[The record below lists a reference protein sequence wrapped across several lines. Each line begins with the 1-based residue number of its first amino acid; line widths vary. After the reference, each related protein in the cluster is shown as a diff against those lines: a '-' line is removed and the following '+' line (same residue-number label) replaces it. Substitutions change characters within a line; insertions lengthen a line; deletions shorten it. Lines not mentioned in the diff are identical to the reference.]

1 MYSSLAF
8 VKDIAHFIRPYR
20 WRFLFASLVRLSGD
34 LVYLYAAY
42 ALAHLITALG
52 EYALGVSSSDPI
64 WFFLIG
70 WALVQA
76 YSSSARQCA
85 KYFCYQVAERTKLD
99 SQLAAFTHL
108 QLLDIA
114 WHEKENAGNKMKR
127 VQNGSEGLDRL
138 VRIWIDNI
146 IEIAVNCIGMIVVLA
161 FIDRSVAAIMALF
174 VITYTLVSVPLSN
187 RAARAARKVNQREED
202 FSGLGFEIM
211 NNIRTVK
218 VMGMFET
225 LFTRL
230 DGMSKNLYTAIVDRI
245 YRFRLQSWVQ
255 SMWAHGFRIAAFLFI
270 IYGVLDGHYE
280 VSFFILFNFYFTN
293 VRTSVEELANV
304 AQDITVARYNVY
316 RLKVI
321 LNEEVHIDNDT
332 NKVDLPSDWKKIS
345 LQNVSFSYG
354 NNPVLRDISFDIK
367 RGEKIGIVGL
377 SGVGKSTLFKL
388 LFKEYENFTGD
399 IFFDD
404 VSIRIIKK
412 SSYFRKVAVVLQDT
426 EVFNF
431 SLRDNVTI
439 ASPKQPEDMLSQALE
454 VAHVKDFMQ
463 KLPQGIDTLI
473 GEKGIKLSGG
483 EKQRLGIARAIF
495 KQPDVLFLD
504 EATSHL
510 DVESEEKIQDSLHQF
525 FKDVTAVVIAHR
537 LTTIQEMDRILLIE
551 DGELRESGSFKTL
564 HRKRGRFY
572 ELWEKQKL

>member
-1 MYSSLAF
+1 MQSSFEFL
-8 VKDIAHFIRPYR
+8 KHIAYFIRPYR

-52 EYALGVSSSDPI
+52 EYTTGKSVTPI

-70 WALVQA
+70 WAVVQT
-76 YSSSARQCA
+76 YSSSARQVA
-85 KYFCYQVAERTKLD
+85 KYLCYTLAERVNLD
-99 SQLAAFTHL
+99 SQLHAFAHI

-114 WHEKENAGNKMKR
+114 WHEKENSGNKMKR
-127 VQNGSEGLDRL
+127 VSNGGEGLERL
-138 VRIWIDNI
+138 LRIWIDNL
-146 IEIAVNCIGMIVVLA
+146 IEITVNCIGMIIVLA
-161 FIDRSVAAIMALF
+161 WIDRTVAAMMALF
-174 VITYTLVSVPLSN
+174 VLSYLCINFPLSR
-187 RAARAARKVNQREED
+187 RATAAARKVNQREED
-202 FSGLGFEIM
+202 FSGLGFEMM

-218 VMGMFET
+218 VMG
-225 LFTRL
+225 LFKALFARL
-230 DGMSKNLYTAIVDRI
+230 DAISKNVYTAIVHRV

-255 SMWAHGFRIAAFLFI
+255 STWAHFFRIVVFIFI
-270 IYGVLDGHYE
+270 IYGILNGQYAL
-280 VSFFILFNFYFTN
+280 SFFLLFNFYFN
-293 VRTSVEELANV
+293 SVRESVDELSSV
-304 AQDITVARYNVY
+304 AQDITVARYNVF
-316 RLKVI
+316 RLKEI
-321 LNEEVHIDNDT
+321 LNEKVRIDDDT
-332 NKVDLPSDWKKIS
+332 NKVPFPSNWKTIF

-354 NNPVLRDISFDIK
+354 NAPVLRNISFDIK

-399 IFFDD
+399 ILFDD
-404 VSIRIIKK
+404 VSIRNIKK
-412 SSYFRKVAVVLQDT
+412 SSYFTRVAVVLQDT

-431 SLRDNVTI
+431 SLRDNIII
-439 ASPKQPEDMLSQALE
+439 ASPKRSEDRLAQALE
-454 VAHVKDFMQ
+454 VAHVTDFMH
-463 KLPQGIDTLI
+463 KLPQGLDTLI
-473 GEKGIKLSGG
+473 GEKGVKLSGG

-495 KQPDVLFLD
+495 KQPDILFLD

-537 LTTIQEMDRILLIE
+537 LTTIQEMDRILLLE
-551 DGELRESGSFKTL
+551 DGKLLESGSFKTL
-564 HRKRGRFY
+564 HRKRGRFF